1 MNKTSFF
8 IFFIMSFLLFLS
20 SNDINAQNDYN
31 KTDNL
36 GRRQGKWVDYH
47 ENGQVRYKG
56 QFKNNEPIGDFL
68 YYSENGNLIAKN
80 TYLKKSQESVSE
92 MYSENGQ
99 VIAKGNYLNKKKN
112 GEWKY
117 FSEKDGSLVL
127 VEYYDNGFLN
137 GESVVYFSG
146 TQNVIEKTSYVNG
159 VKHGP
164 YKKYY
169 DDGLP
174 MVDANYKNDKL
185 DGVFILYYHTGAPK
199 EEGSFKD
206 GIKIGQ
212 WKTYDIEGNVLSVD
226 NHEVE
231 NYEDPQL
238 KNIELY

>member
-1 MNKTSFF
+1 
-8 IFFIMSFLLFLS
+8 MSFLLFLS

-47 ENGQVRYKG
+47 ENGQVRYRG

-146 TQNVIEKTSYVNG
+146 TQNVIEKTLYVNG
-159 VKHGP
+159 PFLHS
-164 YKKYY
+164 
-169 DDGLP
+169 LP
-174 MVDANYKNDKL
+174 
-185 DGVFILYYHTGAPK
+185 
-199 EEGSFKD
+199 
-206 GIKIGQ
+206 
-212 WKTYDIEGNVLSVD
+212 
-226 NHEVE
+226 
-231 NYEDPQL
+231 
-238 KNIELY
+238 